1 MPRKQL
7 THRERLALICAAL
20 GGLVSGAARAVAAW
34 LLDRLQP

>member
-7 THRERLALICAAL
+7 TRRERLALTCATL
-20 GGLVSGAARAVAAW
+20 GGLVSGTARAVAAW